1 MSLPQGSDQSR
12 LPLAG
17 IVFKSKD
24 PVNSLLEDVSRT
36 LTARGLNLAGVLQQ
50 TAIPEG
56 RAENNVCLSSLRG
69 NWTIPVLQDRGQH
82 ARGCRLDP
90 HAITDVA
97 GRLSADLRAGAD
109 MLIVNRF
116 GRAESEG
123 YGLRQVLEQA
133 VCAHIPVLLAVRED
147 YVADWEAFHGGM
159 GELLP
164 MDRYAVLSWCDAV
177 CASMKSPA

>member
-1 MSLPQGSDQSR
+1 VSLPKGSGQSR

-24 PVNSLLEDVSRT
+24 PVNSLLEEVCRT
-36 LTARGLNLAGVLQQ
+36 LAARGLNLAGVLQQ
-50 TAIPEG
+50 SVIPEG
-56 RAENNVCLSSLRG
+56 RSERNVCLASLRD
-69 NWTIPVLQDRGQH
+69 NWQMPVLQDRGAH
-82 ARGCRLDP
+82 AQGCRLDP

-97 GRLSADLRAGAD
+97 GRLSADLNAGAD

-133 VCAHIPVLLAVRED
+133 VCAEIPVLLAVRED
-147 YVADWEAFHGGM
+147 YVSAWEEFHGGM

-164 MDRYAVLSWCDAV
+164 LDLNVVLAWCDAV
-177 CASMKSPA
+177 CEPVKNLA

>member
-17 IVFKSKD
+17 IVFKSKE

-36 LTARGLNLAGVLQQ
+36 LAVRGLNLAGVLQQ
-50 TAIPEG
+50 AVIPEG
-56 RAENNVCLSSLRG
+56 RAEKNVCLSSLRG
-69 NWTIPVLQDRGQH
+69 SWQMPVLQDRGQH
-82 ARGCRLDP
+82 AQGCRLDP

-97 GRLSADLRAGAD
+97 GRLSADLEAGAD
-109 MLIVNRF
+109 ILIVNRF

-133 VCAHIPVLLAVRED
+133 VCAEIPVLLAVRED
-147 YVADWEAFHGGM
+147 YVSAWEDFHGGM

-164 MDRYAVLSWCDAV
+164 LDRDTVLSWCDAV
-177 CASMKSPA
+177 CEPVKSPA

>member
-36 LTARGLNLAGVLQQ
+36 LAAHGLNLAGVLQKSV
-50 TAIPEG
+50 TPEG
-56 RAENNVCLSSLRG
+56 SSEKNVCLSSLRG
-69 NWTIPVLQDRGQH
+69 SWEMPVLQDRGQH
-82 ARGCRLDP
+82 AQGCRLDP

-97 GRLSADLRAGAD
+97 GRLAADLKAGAD
-109 MLIVNRF
+109 ILIVNRF

-133 VCAHIPVLLAVRED
+133 VCDGIPVLLAVRED
-147 YVADWEAFHGGM
+147 YVSAWEEFHGGM

-164 MDRYAVLSWCDAV
+164 MDRDAVLAWCDAV
-177 CASMKSPA
+177 CVPVKSPA

>member
-1 MSLPQGSDQSR
+1 MSLPEGSDQSR

-36 LTARGLNLAGVLQQ
+36 LTVRGLNLAGVLQQ
-50 TAIPEG
+50 SVIPEG
-56 RAENNVCLSSLRG
+56 RTEKNVCLSSLR
-69 NWTIPVLQDRGQH
+69 NDWQTPVLQDRGAH
-82 ARGCRLDP
+82 AQGCRLDP

-97 GRLSADLRAGAD
+97 GRLSVDLEAGAD

-133 VCAHIPVLLAVRED
+133 VCGDIPVLLAVRED
-147 YVADWEAFHGGM
+147 YVSAWEEFHGGM

-164 MDRYAVLSWCDAV
+164 MDRDVVLAWCDSV
-177 CASMKSPA
+177 CSRETSPA